1 MIKIYQCE
9 LCNVSYKCNSG
20 LWRHNKK
27 LHNDIKNENKL
38 KCSKC
43 NKECNS
49 RQSLYYHKKV
59 CKMNTIVSTEVVSK
73 EEYDKIKH
81 TCDMIQY
88 ILILNGV
95 NSEYFKTFSRRKI

>member
-9 LCNVSYKCNSG
+9 LCNISYKCNSG

-43 NKECNS
+43 IKNVIQDNH
-49 RQSLYYHKKV
+49 YIIIKKYV
-59 CKMNTIVSTEVVSK
+59 K
-73 EEYDKIKH
+73 
-81 TCDMIQY
+81 
-88 ILILNGV
+88 
-95 NSEYFKTFSRRKI
+95 